1 MLPGS
6 TNYLFYR
13 LEAFGGLETPIAQR
27 RAADGYVVRN
37 ALRQLRGR
45 LRDILPKRLID
56 PVGQLLAD
64 SPKGRALLVIRT
76 LDG

>member
-1 MLPGS
+1 MQPETGDNPEAQHRSCRVLTAAMLPGS

-37 ALRQLRGR
+37 ALRQLRAVSGTF
-45 LRDILPKRLID
+45 
-56 PVGQLLAD
+56 
-64 SPKGRALLVIRT
+64 SPNV
-76 LDG
+76 